1 MVVIELSKWV
11 NGPQTVEAVR
21 IIRTHSNLGL
31 KKNSKKLVEDCLV
44 GNSPHFKAADLK
56 TAERLLRELED
67 IGLEARLI

>member
-31 KKNSKKLVEDCLV
+31 KNSKKLVEDCLD